1 MDAFDI
7 IMYAIIAL
15 LVIFLVTFLYYI
27 VLLVYRGHHDGY
39 KVIYGWRMYDLTDQ
53 INKALE
59 ADSIYKG
66 KRVAKSDKWMP
77 YYSTLDDPV
86 LSQVSKIV
94 LGACPR
100 RSVRSKMKFALRF
113 VQLNIDYVTDS
124 TQYGT
129 VERYILPINTLMRRK
144 GDCEDSS
151 FLFQNL
157 IQSLGYDVKCIRITG
172 HITTGIRALG
182 MPFTTT
188 YIINDEKFKQAETTQ
203 VVPFA
208 FCFGQKEVLFSATP
222 EVPTQEFINQL
233 TDE

>member
-7 IMYAIIAL
+7 AMYAIIVL
-15 LVIFLVTFLYYI
+15 LSLFLITFLYYI
-27 VLLVYRGHHDGY
+27 VLLTFRGHHNGY
-39 KVIYGWRMYDLTDQ
+39 KVIYAWRMYDLTDQ
-53 INKALE
+53 INKAIE

-66 KRVAKSDKWMP
+66 KRVPKSDKWMP

-86 LSQVSKIV
+86 LSEVAKIV
-94 LGACPR
+94 LGASPR
-100 RSVRSKMKFALRF
+100 KSDRSKMKFALRF
-113 VQLNIDYVTDS
+113 VQLNVDYVTDS

-129 VERYILPINTLMRRK
+129 AERYILPINTLMRRK

-151 FLFQNL
+151 FLFQNM

-172 HITTGIRALG
+172 HITSGIRALG

-208 FCFGQKEVLFSATP
+208 LCFGQKEVLFSATP
-222 EVPTQEFINQL
+222 MMPTQEFINQL
-233 TDE
+233 VEE

>member
-7 IMYAIIAL
+7 AMYAIIAFMVL
-15 LVIFLVTFLYYI
+15 FMTTFLYYI
-27 VLLVYRGHHDGY
+27 VLLAFRSHHRGY
-39 KVIYGWRMYDLTDQ
+39 KVIYAWRMYDLTDQ
-53 INKALE
+53 INKAIE

-66 KRVAKSDKWMP
+66 KRVPKNDKWMP

-86 LSQVSKIV
+86 LAQVAKIV
-94 LGACPR
+94 AGVCPG
-100 RSVRSKMKFALRF
+100 RSNRSKMKFALRF
-113 VQLNIDYVTDS
+113 VQLNVDYVTDS

-129 VERYILPINTLMRRK
+129 AERYILPINTLIRRK

-151 FLFQNL
+151 FLFQNM
-157 IQSLGYDVKCIRITG
+157 IQNLGYDVKCIRITG

-188 YIINDEKFKQAETTQ
+188 YIINDEKYKQAETTQ

-208 FCFGQKEVLFSATP
+208 LCFGQKEVLFSATP
-222 EVPTQEFINQL
+222 LMPTQEFVNQL
-233 TDE
+233 VQE